1 MNSLVGG
8 GSTCAWPKQLKVSF
22 VSTKVTT
29 LRFNYRCKAGIA
41 ALASFVSHLLL
52 SRFPWSADPIQ
63 EESIVPG
70 QKPIFVRLQ
79 NKQMLCEY
87 MLGDSTEEVF
97 FFGGGGEWCI
107 VAAQIVCFIS
117 GTTPN

>member
-1 MNSLVGG
+1 LAKAAEGVDR
-8 GSTCAWPKQLKVSF
+8 K
-22 VSTKVTT
+22 TKVTT

-52 SRFPWSADPIQ
+52 SRFPWSADPIA

-79 NKQMLCEY
+79 NKQMLKEY
-87 MLGDSTEEVF
+87 MLGDSTE
-97 FFGGGGEWCI
+97 
-107 VAAQIVCFIS
+107 
-117 GTTPN
+117 